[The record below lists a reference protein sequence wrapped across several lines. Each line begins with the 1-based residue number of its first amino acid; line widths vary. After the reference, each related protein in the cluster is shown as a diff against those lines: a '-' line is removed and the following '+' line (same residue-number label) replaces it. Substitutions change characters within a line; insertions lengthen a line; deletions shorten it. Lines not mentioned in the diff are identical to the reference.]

1 MSSIVGS
8 AISGLIIALAEETT
22 PYRASKGKDELSEN
36 RLLNAL
42 LTLLQR
48 NGRPS
53 CKNHNISIGGNL
65 KKN

>member
-48 NGRPS
+48 NGRPR
-53 CKNHNISIGGNL
+53 NIRGGCS
-65 KKN
+65 